1 MKDRRGLP
9 SDEYWR
15 ERAEDRLT
23 EAEKLSVP
31 YLEDIHAVYDDAK
44 LKIVED
50 IKNLYKNCYK
60 DDEGFDQEK
69 LRVIIPNGD
78 LERFHREMK
87 KAGLSEYLPDNYKA
101 RMTRLEYLYADCWAE
116 SKKASLKHQQIE
128 TKAHRE
134 TIKNAYYK
142 TIYDTGIGLK
152 VNPAFSKLDNRAVN
166 QVLNTKFLG
175 GNYSERIWNNTDK
188 LANTLKE
195 VIGSAIARGE
205 SYSKTARG
213 IRERFGVTQYEAT
226 RLVQTETCYFQNQA
240 EIEALKT
247 MGIEKY
253 KFIATLDSRT
263 SDICRGHD
271 KKVYNVED
279 AKAGENLPPLHPN
292 PYQKGTK
299 IWTQNGWIS
308 VEDLKEGDLC
318 WTIADEG
325 DEPHLS
331 PVVRTYHYN
340 EPLIEFK
347 NRSLTLRVSPTHNL
361 WAKYRRKDNSGYR
374 FVEAQKIGNDNIL
387 YRGIGNKNIKTA
399 SDELLAFI
407 AFYAGDGT
415 IHGNYVVICSTE
427 HHDKILPQLSK
438 LGKTTV
444 LSDGRIG
451 LSGGKMADLAR
462 EIGTHSTTKRL
473 PRWIMGL
480 SRDSLRKF
488 LDYYALCDGHIK
500 KGKKWK
506 NSQFSDE
513 IVLFTTS
520 EELRD
525 DLIEVALRAGFK
537 PSLKMQKPRVS
548 VKKDGTVIKANHPC
562 FTISLGHHLHTF
574 TGNLT
579 RTMLPKQDCYC
590 VELADTH
597 TLLVMTEGKI
607 VWCGNCRSTV
617 SAYLGE
623 EYESAIRVARNEDG
637 ENEYVDNVSYDKW
650 LKRIENGT
658 LRREPVAVKPD
669 ITSSVIDTGDASAI
683 LSNTTTKT
691 TEQKGY
697 IGGRKHLIPVIKQ
710 MEEYD
715 GITRKISQIYKK
727 DEIKEVFLGYPT
739 KKTAALFNVSKKTK
753 IFFIKKYALHMDNS
767 GHFTGKGY
775 GPHGHSDKKPLSMK
789 ELSTAI
795 SIIKTAKKDE
805 VIKGDVVRKAQ
816 RYFIVRKTTSLQ
828 LINVEVAINNNGR
841 MNIVSIYNT
850 TNKYVDKLRQ
860 KYEQ

>member
-1 MKDRRGLP
+1 MKNRRGLP

-142 TIYDTGIGLK
+142 TIYDTGVGLK

-175 GNYSERIWNNTDK
+175 GNYSERIWKNTDK
-188 LANTLKE
+188 LADTLKE

-263 SDICRGHD
+263 SDICREHD
-271 KKVYNVED
+271 KKVYNIED

-292 PYQKGTK
+292 
-299 IWTQNGWIS
+299 
-308 VEDLKEGDLC
+308 
-318 WTIADEG
+318 
-325 DEPHLS
+325 
-331 PVVRTYHYN
+331 
-340 EPLIEFK
+340 
-347 NRSLTLRVSPTHNL
+347 
-361 WAKYRRKDNSGYR
+361 
-374 FVEAQKIGNDNIL
+374 
-387 YRGIGNKNIKTA
+387 
-399 SDELLAFI
+399 
-407 AFYAGDGT
+407 
-415 IHGNYVVICSTE
+415 
-427 HHDKILPQLSK
+427 
-438 LGKTTV
+438 
-444 LSDGRIG
+444 
-451 LSGGKMADLAR
+451 
-462 EIGTHSTTKRL
+462 
-473 PRWIMGL
+473 
-480 SRDSLRKF
+480 
-488 LDYYALCDGHIK
+488 
-500 KGKKWK
+500 
-506 NSQFSDE
+506 
-513 IVLFTTS
+513 
-520 EELRD
+520 
-525 DLIEVALRAGFK
+525 
-537 PSLKMQKPRVS
+537 
-548 VKKDGTVIKANHPC
+548 
-562 FTISLGHHLHTF
+562 
-574 TGNLT
+574 
-579 RTMLPKQDCYC
+579 
-590 VELADTH
+590 
-597 TLLVMTEGKI
+597 
-607 VWCGNCRSTV
+607 CRSTV

-623 EYESAIRVARNEDG
+623 KYESAIRIARNESG
-637 ENEYVDNVSYDKW
+637 ENEYVDNVPYDEW

-658 LRREPVAVKPD
+658 LRREPIIVK
-669 ITSSVIDTGDASAI
+669 
-683 LSNTTTKT
+683 SNTTNNITNNSVISPSVT
-691 TEQKGY
+691 TRTTSQKDY
-697 IGGRKHLIPVIKQ
+697 IGGRKHLLPIIEK
-710 MEEYD
+710 MEEYN
-715 GITRKISQIYKK
+715 
-727 DEIKEVFLGYPT
+727 EIT
-739 KKTAALFNVSKKTK
+739 KKFANVLSGSSKEETLGVISGRAAKALKVKPNTK
-753 IFFIKKYALHMDNS
+753 IVLLKSYLLHMDNS

-775 GPHGHSDKKPLSMK
+775 GKNGHDDTRPLRIHEISSI
-789 ELSTAI
+789 LRLIQTA
-795 SIIKTAKKDE
+795 SREDIINLTP
-805 VIKGDVVRKAQ
+805 VRGNK
-816 RYFIVRKTTSLQ
+816 RYAIVRQSSRYHYIGVEFEKTNNR
-828 LINVEVAINNNGR
+828 INLVTA
-841 MNIVSIYNT
+841 YNLSR
-850 TNKYVDKLRQ
+850 KKFLSYKKQ
-860 KYEQ
+860 MYK

>member
-1 MKDRRGLP
+1 MKNRRGLP

-50 IKNLYKNCYK
+50 IKNLYKNYYK

-134 TIKNAYYK
+134 TIQNAYYK
-142 TIYDTGIGLK
+142 TIYDTGVGLK
-152 VNPAFSKLDNRAVN
+152 INPAFSKLDNRAVN

-263 SDICRGHD
+263 SDICREHD

-292 PYQKGTK
+292 
-299 IWTQNGWIS
+299 
-308 VEDLKEGDLC
+308 
-318 WTIADEG
+318 
-325 DEPHLS
+325 
-331 PVVRTYHYN
+331 
-340 EPLIEFK
+340 
-347 NRSLTLRVSPTHNL
+347 
-361 WAKYRRKDNSGYR
+361 
-374 FVEAQKIGNDNIL
+374 
-387 YRGIGNKNIKTA
+387 
-399 SDELLAFI
+399 
-407 AFYAGDGT
+407 
-415 IHGNYVVICSTE
+415 
-427 HHDKILPQLSK
+427 
-438 LGKTTV
+438 
-444 LSDGRIG
+444 
-451 LSGGKMADLAR
+451 
-462 EIGTHSTTKRL
+462 
-473 PRWIMGL
+473 
-480 SRDSLRKF
+480 
-488 LDYYALCDGHIK
+488 
-500 KGKKWK
+500 
-506 NSQFSDE
+506 
-513 IVLFTTS
+513 
-520 EELRD
+520 
-525 DLIEVALRAGFK
+525 
-537 PSLKMQKPRVS
+537 
-548 VKKDGTVIKANHPC
+548 
-562 FTISLGHHLHTF
+562 
-574 TGNLT
+574 
-579 RTMLPKQDCYC
+579 
-590 VELADTH
+590 
-597 TLLVMTEGKI
+597 
-607 VWCGNCRSTV
+607 CRSTV

-623 EYESAIRVARNEDG
+623 KYESAIRIARNESD
-637 ENEYVDNVSYDKW
+637 ENEYVDNVPYDEW

-658 LRREPVAVKPD
+658 LRREPIIVK
-669 ITSSVIDTGDASAI
+669 
-683 LSNTTTKT
+683 SNTTNNITNNSVISPSFT
-691 TEQKGY
+691 TRTTRQKDY
-697 IGGRKHLIPVIKQ
+697 IGGRKHLLPMIEK
-710 MEEYD
+710 MEEYN
-715 GITRKISQIYKK
+715 
-727 DEIKEVFLGYPT
+727 EIT
-739 KKTAALFNVSKKTK
+739 KKFANVLSGSSKEETLGVISGRAAKALKVKPNTK
-753 IFFIKKYALHMDNS
+753 IVLLKSYLLHMDNS

-775 GPHGHSDKKPLSMK
+775 GKNGHDDTRPLRIYEISSI
-789 ELSTAI
+789 LRLIQTA
-795 SIIKTAKKDE
+795 SRED
-805 VIKGDVVRKAQ
+805 VIDLTPVRGNK
-816 RYFIVRKTTSLQ
+816 RYAIVRQSSRYHYIGVEFEKTNNR
-828 LINVEVAINNNGR
+828 INLVTA
-841 MNIVSIYNT
+841 YNLSR
-850 TNKYVDKLRQ
+850 KKFLYYKKQ
-860 KYEQ
+860 MYK

>member
-1 MKDRRGLP
+1 MKNRRGLP

-50 IKNLYKNCYK
+50 IKNLYKNYYK

-134 TIKNAYYK
+134 TIQNAYYK
-142 TIYDTGIGLK
+142 TIYDTGVGLK
-152 VNPAFSKLDNRAVN
+152 INPAFSKLDNRAVN

-263 SDICRGHD
+263 SDICREHD

-292 PYQKGTK
+292 
-299 IWTQNGWIS
+299 
-308 VEDLKEGDLC
+308 
-318 WTIADEG
+318 
-325 DEPHLS
+325 
-331 PVVRTYHYN
+331 
-340 EPLIEFK
+340 
-347 NRSLTLRVSPTHNL
+347 
-361 WAKYRRKDNSGYR
+361 
-374 FVEAQKIGNDNIL
+374 
-387 YRGIGNKNIKTA
+387 
-399 SDELLAFI
+399 
-407 AFYAGDGT
+407 
-415 IHGNYVVICSTE
+415 
-427 HHDKILPQLSK
+427 
-438 LGKTTV
+438 
-444 LSDGRIG
+444 
-451 LSGGKMADLAR
+451 
-462 EIGTHSTTKRL
+462 
-473 PRWIMGL
+473 
-480 SRDSLRKF
+480 
-488 LDYYALCDGHIK
+488 
-500 KGKKWK
+500 
-506 NSQFSDE
+506 
-513 IVLFTTS
+513 
-520 EELRD
+520 
-525 DLIEVALRAGFK
+525 
-537 PSLKMQKPRVS
+537 
-548 VKKDGTVIKANHPC
+548 
-562 FTISLGHHLHTF
+562 
-574 TGNLT
+574 
-579 RTMLPKQDCYC
+579 
-590 VELADTH
+590 
-597 TLLVMTEGKI
+597 
-607 VWCGNCRSTV
+607 CRSTV

-623 EYESAIRVARNEDG
+623 KYESAIRIARNESD
-637 ENEYVDNVSYDKW
+637 ENEYVDNVPYDEW

-658 LRREPVAVKPD
+658 LRREPIIVK
-669 ITSSVIDTGDASAI
+669 
-683 LSNTTTKT
+683 SNTTNNITNNSVISPSFT
-691 TEQKGY
+691 TRTTRQKDY
-697 IGGRKHLIPVIKQ
+697 IGGRKHLLPMIEK
-710 MEEYD
+710 MEEYN
-715 GITRKISQIYKK
+715 
-727 DEIKEVFLGYPT
+727 EIT
-739 KKTAALFNVSKKTK
+739 KKFANVLSGSSKEETLGVISGRAAKALKVKPNTK
-753 IFFIKKYALHMDNS
+753 IVLLKSYLLHMDNS

-775 GPHGHSDKKPLSMK
+775 GKNGHDDTRPLRIYEISSI
-789 ELSTAI
+789 LRLIQTA
-795 SIIKTAKKDE
+795 SRED
-805 VIKGDVVRKAQ
+805 VIDLTPVRGNK
-816 RYFIVRKTTSLQ
+816 RYAIVRQSSRYHYIGVEFEKTNNR
-828 LINVEVAINNNGR
+828 INLVTA
-841 MNIVSIYNT
+841 YNLSR
-850 TNKYVDKLRQ
+850 KKFLYYKKQ
-860 KYEQ
+860 MHK

>member
-1 MKDRRGLP
+1 MKNRRGLP

-15 ERAEDRLT
+15 ERAEDRLD

-31 YLEDIHAVYDDAK
+31 YLEDIQAVYDDAK

-142 TIYDTGIGLK
+142 TIYDTGVGLK
-152 VNPAFSKLDNRAVN
+152 INPAFSKLDNRAVN

-175 GNYSERIWNNTDK
+175 GNYSERIWKNTDK
-188 LANTLKE
+188 LADTLKE

-205 SYSKTARG
+205 SYSKTARE

-240 EIEALKT
+240 EIESLKT

-263 SDICRGHD
+263 SDICREHD
-271 KKVYNVED
+271 KKVYNIED
-279 AKAGENLPPLHPN
+279 AKAGKNLPPLHP
-292 PYQKGTK
+292 
-299 IWTQNGWIS
+299 
-308 VEDLKEGDLC
+308 
-318 WTIADEG
+318 
-325 DEPHLS
+325 
-331 PVVRTYHYN
+331 
-340 EPLIEFK
+340 
-347 NRSLTLRVSPTHNL
+347 
-361 WAKYRRKDNSGYR
+361 
-374 FVEAQKIGNDNIL
+374 
-387 YRGIGNKNIKTA
+387 
-399 SDELLAFI
+399 
-407 AFYAGDGT
+407 
-415 IHGNYVVICSTE
+415 
-427 HHDKILPQLSK
+427 
-438 LGKTTV
+438 
-444 LSDGRIG
+444 
-451 LSGGKMADLAR
+451 
-462 EIGTHSTTKRL
+462 
-473 PRWIMGL
+473 
-480 SRDSLRKF
+480 
-488 LDYYALCDGHIK
+488 
-500 KGKKWK
+500 
-506 NSQFSDE
+506 
-513 IVLFTTS
+513 
-520 EELRD
+520 
-525 DLIEVALRAGFK
+525 
-537 PSLKMQKPRVS
+537 
-548 VKKDGTVIKANHPC
+548 
-562 FTISLGHHLHTF
+562 
-574 TGNLT
+574 
-579 RTMLPKQDCYC
+579 
-590 VELADTH
+590 
-597 TLLVMTEGKI
+597 
-607 VWCGNCRSTV
+607 NCRSTV

-623 EYESAIRVARNEDG
+623 EYESAIRVARNENG
-637 ENEYVDNVSYDKW
+637 ENEYVENIDYSEW
-650 LKRIENGT
+650 LKHIENGT
-658 LRREPVAVKPD
+658 LKREPVIVKPD
-669 ITSSVIDTGDASAI
+669 TVSSIVNAGSASVT
-683 LSNTTTKT
+683 LSNTVTKT

-697 IGGRKHLIPVIKQ
+697 IGDRKHLIPIIKK

-715 GITRKISQIYKK
+715 GVTQKISQIYKK

-739 KKTAALFNVSKKTK
+739 KKSAILFNVSKKTK

-775 GPHGHSDKKPLSMK
+775 GPNGHNDKRPLSME

-805 VIKGDVVRKAQ
+805 VIKGDIVRKAQ

-850 TNKYVDKLRQ
+850 TKKYVDKLRR

>member
-1 MKDRRGLP
+1 MKNRRGLP

-50 IKNLYKNCYK
+50 IKNLYKNYYK

-134 TIKNAYYK
+134 TIQNAYYK
-142 TIYDTGIGLK
+142 TIYDTGVGLK
-152 VNPAFSKLDNRAVN
+152 INPAFSKLDNRAVN

-263 SDICRGHD
+263 SDICREHD

-292 PYQKGTK
+292 
-299 IWTQNGWIS
+299 
-308 VEDLKEGDLC
+308 
-318 WTIADEG
+318 
-325 DEPHLS
+325 
-331 PVVRTYHYN
+331 
-340 EPLIEFK
+340 
-347 NRSLTLRVSPTHNL
+347 
-361 WAKYRRKDNSGYR
+361 
-374 FVEAQKIGNDNIL
+374 
-387 YRGIGNKNIKTA
+387 
-399 SDELLAFI
+399 
-407 AFYAGDGT
+407 
-415 IHGNYVVICSTE
+415 
-427 HHDKILPQLSK
+427 
-438 LGKTTV
+438 
-444 LSDGRIG
+444 
-451 LSGGKMADLAR
+451 
-462 EIGTHSTTKRL
+462 
-473 PRWIMGL
+473 
-480 SRDSLRKF
+480 
-488 LDYYALCDGHIK
+488 
-500 KGKKWK
+500 
-506 NSQFSDE
+506 
-513 IVLFTTS
+513 
-520 EELRD
+520 
-525 DLIEVALRAGFK
+525 
-537 PSLKMQKPRVS
+537 
-548 VKKDGTVIKANHPC
+548 
-562 FTISLGHHLHTF
+562 
-574 TGNLT
+574 
-579 RTMLPKQDCYC
+579 
-590 VELADTH
+590 
-597 TLLVMTEGKI
+597 
-607 VWCGNCRSTV
+607 CRSTV

-623 EYESAIRVARNEDG
+623 KYESAIRIARNESD
-637 ENEYVDNVSYDKW
+637 ENEYVDNVPYDEW

-658 LRREPVAVKPD
+658 LGREPIVVKPNTTNN
-669 ITSSVIDTGDASAI
+669 ITNDSVISP
-683 LSNTTTKT
+683 SVTTKT
-691 TEQKGY
+691 TSQKDY
-697 IGGRKHLIPVIKQ
+697 IGGRKHLLPLIEK
-710 MEEYD
+710 MEEYN
-715 GITRKISQIYKK
+715 
-727 DEIKEVFLGYPT
+727 EIT
-739 KKTAALFNVSKKTK
+739 KKFANVLSGSSKEETLGVISGRAAKALKVKPNTK
-753 IFFIKKYALHMDNS
+753 IVLLKSYLLHMDNS

-775 GPHGHSDKKPLSMK
+775 GKNGHDDTRPLRIHEISSI
-789 ELSTAI
+789 LRLIQTA
-795 SIIKTAKKDE
+795 SRED
-805 VIKGDVVRKAQ
+805 VINLTPVRGNK
-816 RYFIVRKTTSLQ
+816 RYAIVRQSSRYHYIGVEFEKTNNR
-828 LINVEVAINNNGR
+828 INLVTA
-841 MNIVSIYNT
+841 YNLSR
-850 TNKYVDKLRQ
+850 KKFLSYKKQ
-860 KYEQ
+860 MYK

>member
-1 MKDRRGLP
+1 MKNRRGWP
-9 SDEYWR
+9 ADEYWR
-15 ERAEDRLT
+15 ERAEDRLD

-31 YLEDIHAVYDDAK
+31 YLEDIHAVYDDAR

-87 KAGLSEYLPDNYKA
+87 KAGLSEYLPENYKA

-142 TIYDTGIGLK
+142 TIYDTGVGLK
-152 VNPAFSKLDNRAVN
+152 INPAFSKLDNRAVN

-175 GNYSERIWNNTDK
+175 GNYSERIWKNTDK

-263 SDICRGHD
+263 SDICREHD
-271 KKVYNVED
+271 KKVYNIED
-279 AKAGENLPPLHPN
+279 AKAGENLPPLHP
-292 PYQKGTK
+292 
-299 IWTQNGWIS
+299 
-308 VEDLKEGDLC
+308 
-318 WTIADEG
+318 
-325 DEPHLS
+325 
-331 PVVRTYHYN
+331 
-340 EPLIEFK
+340 
-347 NRSLTLRVSPTHNL
+347 
-361 WAKYRRKDNSGYR
+361 
-374 FVEAQKIGNDNIL
+374 
-387 YRGIGNKNIKTA
+387 
-399 SDELLAFI
+399 
-407 AFYAGDGT
+407 
-415 IHGNYVVICSTE
+415 
-427 HHDKILPQLSK
+427 
-438 LGKTTV
+438 
-444 LSDGRIG
+444 
-451 LSGGKMADLAR
+451 
-462 EIGTHSTTKRL
+462 
-473 PRWIMGL
+473 
-480 SRDSLRKF
+480 
-488 LDYYALCDGHIK
+488 
-500 KGKKWK
+500 
-506 NSQFSDE
+506 
-513 IVLFTTS
+513 
-520 EELRD
+520 
-525 DLIEVALRAGFK
+525 
-537 PSLKMQKPRVS
+537 
-548 VKKDGTVIKANHPC
+548 
-562 FTISLGHHLHTF
+562 
-574 TGNLT
+574 
-579 RTMLPKQDCYC
+579 
-590 VELADTH
+590 
-597 TLLVMTEGKI
+597 
-607 VWCGNCRSTV
+607 NCRSTV

-623 EYESAIRVARNEDG
+623 EYESAIRVARNENG
-637 ENEYVDNVSYDKW
+637 ENEYVENIDYGEW
-650 LKRIENGT
+650 LKHIENGT
-658 LRREPVAVKPD
+658 LKREPVIVKPD
-669 ITSSVIDTGDASAI
+669 AVSSIVNAGSASVT
-683 LSNTTTKT
+683 LSNTVTKT

-697 IGGRKHLIPVIKQ
+697 IGDRKHLIPIIKK

-715 GITRKISQIYKK
+715 GVTQKISQIYKK

-739 KKTAALFNVSKKTK
+739 KKSAILFNVSKKTK

-775 GPHGHSDKKPLSMK
+775 GPNGHNDKRPLSME

-805 VIKGDVVRKAQ
+805 VIKGDIVRKAQ

-850 TNKYVDKLRQ
+850 TKKYVDKLRR

>member
-1 MKDRRGLP
+1 MKNRRGLP

-15 ERAEDRLT
+15 ERAEDRLD

-44 LKIVED
+44 IKIVED

-69 LRVIIPNGD
+69 LRVIISNGD

-142 TIYDTGIGLK
+142 TIYDTGVGLK

-175 GNYSERIWNNTDK
+175 GNYSERIWKNTDK
-188 LANTLKE
+188 LADTLKE

-263 SDICRGHD
+263 SDICRDHD
-271 KKVYNVED
+271 KKVYNIEG
-279 AKAGENLPPLHPN
+279 AKAGENLPPLHP
-292 PYQKGTK
+292 
-299 IWTQNGWIS
+299 
-308 VEDLKEGDLC
+308 
-318 WTIADEG
+318 
-325 DEPHLS
+325 
-331 PVVRTYHYN
+331 
-340 EPLIEFK
+340 
-347 NRSLTLRVSPTHNL
+347 
-361 WAKYRRKDNSGYR
+361 
-374 FVEAQKIGNDNIL
+374 
-387 YRGIGNKNIKTA
+387 
-399 SDELLAFI
+399 
-407 AFYAGDGT
+407 
-415 IHGNYVVICSTE
+415 
-427 HHDKILPQLSK
+427 
-438 LGKTTV
+438 
-444 LSDGRIG
+444 
-451 LSGGKMADLAR
+451 
-462 EIGTHSTTKRL
+462 
-473 PRWIMGL
+473 
-480 SRDSLRKF
+480 
-488 LDYYALCDGHIK
+488 
-500 KGKKWK
+500 
-506 NSQFSDE
+506 
-513 IVLFTTS
+513 
-520 EELRD
+520 
-525 DLIEVALRAGFK
+525 
-537 PSLKMQKPRVS
+537 
-548 VKKDGTVIKANHPC
+548 
-562 FTISLGHHLHTF
+562 
-574 TGNLT
+574 
-579 RTMLPKQDCYC
+579 
-590 VELADTH
+590 
-597 TLLVMTEGKI
+597 
-607 VWCGNCRSTV
+607 NCRSTV

-623 EYESAIRVARNEDG
+623 EYESAIRVARNENG
-637 ENEYVDNVSYDKW
+637 ENEYVENIDYSEW
-650 LKRIENGT
+650 LKHIENGT
-658 LRREPVAVKPD
+658 LKREPVIVKPD
-669 ITSSVIDTGDASAI
+669 AVSSIVNAGSASVT
-683 LSNTTTKT
+683 LSNTVTKT

-697 IGGRKHLIPVIKQ
+697 IGDRKHLIPIIKK

-715 GITRKISQIYKK
+715 GVTQKISQIYKK

-739 KKTAALFNVSKKTK
+739 KKSAILFNVSKKTK

-775 GPHGHSDKKPLSMK
+775 GPNGHNDKRPLSME

-805 VIKGDVVRKAQ
+805 VIKGDIVRKAQ

-850 TNKYVDKLRQ
+850 TKKYVDKLRR

>member
-1 MKDRRGLP
+1 MKNRRGLP

-15 ERAEDRLT
+15 ERAEDRLD

-31 YLEDIHAVYDDAK
+31 YLEDILGVYDNAK
-44 LKIVED
+44 IKIVED
-50 IKNLYKNCYK
+50 IKNLYKNYYK

-134 TIKNAYYK
+134 TIQNAYYK
-142 TIYDTGIGLK
+142 TIYDTGVGLK
-152 VNPAFSKLDNRAVN
+152 INPAFSKLDNRAVN

-175 GNYSERIWNNTDK
+175 GNYSERIWKNTDK

-195 VIGSAIARGE
+195 VIGSAVARGE

-263 SDICRGHD
+263 SDICREHD

-279 AKAGENLPPLHPN
+279 AKAGENLPPLHP
-292 PYQKGTK
+292 
-299 IWTQNGWIS
+299 
-308 VEDLKEGDLC
+308 
-318 WTIADEG
+318 
-325 DEPHLS
+325 
-331 PVVRTYHYN
+331 
-340 EPLIEFK
+340 
-347 NRSLTLRVSPTHNL
+347 
-361 WAKYRRKDNSGYR
+361 
-374 FVEAQKIGNDNIL
+374 
-387 YRGIGNKNIKTA
+387 
-399 SDELLAFI
+399 
-407 AFYAGDGT
+407 
-415 IHGNYVVICSTE
+415 
-427 HHDKILPQLSK
+427 
-438 LGKTTV
+438 
-444 LSDGRIG
+444 
-451 LSGGKMADLAR
+451 
-462 EIGTHSTTKRL
+462 
-473 PRWIMGL
+473 
-480 SRDSLRKF
+480 
-488 LDYYALCDGHIK
+488 
-500 KGKKWK
+500 
-506 NSQFSDE
+506 
-513 IVLFTTS
+513 
-520 EELRD
+520 
-525 DLIEVALRAGFK
+525 
-537 PSLKMQKPRVS
+537 
-548 VKKDGTVIKANHPC
+548 
-562 FTISLGHHLHTF
+562 
-574 TGNLT
+574 
-579 RTMLPKQDCYC
+579 
-590 VELADTH
+590 
-597 TLLVMTEGKI
+597 
-607 VWCGNCRSTV
+607 NCRSTV

-623 EYESAIRVARNEDG
+623 EYESAIRVARNENG
-637 ENEYVDNVSYDKW
+637 ENEYVENIDYSEW
-650 LKRIENGT
+650 LKHIENGT
-658 LRREPVAVKPD
+658 LKREPVIVKPD
-669 ITSSVIDTGDASAI
+669 AVSSIVNAGSASVT
-683 LSNTTTKT
+683 LSNTVTKT

-697 IGGRKHLIPVIKQ
+697 IGDRKHLIPIIKK

-715 GITRKISQIYKK
+715 GVTQKISQIYKK

-739 KKTAALFNVSKKTK
+739 KKSAILFNVSKKTK

-775 GPHGHSDKKPLSMK
+775 GPNGHNDKRPLSME

-805 VIKGDVVRKAQ
+805 VIKGDIVRKAQ

-828 LINVEVAINNNGR
+828 LINVEVTINNNGR

-850 TNKYVDKLRQ
+850 TKKYVDKLRR

>member
-1 MKDRRGLP
+1 MKNRRGLP

-15 ERAEDRLT
+15 ERAEDRLD

-31 YLEDIHAVYDDAK
+31 YLEDIHAVYDDAR

-50 IKNLYKNCYK
+50 IKNLYKNYYK

-134 TIKNAYYK
+134 TIHNAYYK

-152 VNPAFSKLDNRAVN
+152 VNPAFSRLDNRAVN

-175 GNYSERIWNNTDK
+175 GNYSDRIWKNTDK
-188 LANTLKE
+188 LADTLKE

-213 IRERFGVTQYEAT
+213 VRERFGVTQYEAA

-263 SDICRGHD
+263 SDICREHD
-271 KKVYNVED
+271 KKVYNIED
-279 AKAGENLPPLHPN
+279 AKAGENLPPLHP
-292 PYQKGTK
+292 
-299 IWTQNGWIS
+299 
-308 VEDLKEGDLC
+308 
-318 WTIADEG
+318 
-325 DEPHLS
+325 
-331 PVVRTYHYN
+331 
-340 EPLIEFK
+340 
-347 NRSLTLRVSPTHNL
+347 
-361 WAKYRRKDNSGYR
+361 
-374 FVEAQKIGNDNIL
+374 
-387 YRGIGNKNIKTA
+387 
-399 SDELLAFI
+399 
-407 AFYAGDGT
+407 
-415 IHGNYVVICSTE
+415 
-427 HHDKILPQLSK
+427 
-438 LGKTTV
+438 
-444 LSDGRIG
+444 
-451 LSGGKMADLAR
+451 
-462 EIGTHSTTKRL
+462 
-473 PRWIMGL
+473 
-480 SRDSLRKF
+480 
-488 LDYYALCDGHIK
+488 
-500 KGKKWK
+500 
-506 NSQFSDE
+506 
-513 IVLFTTS
+513 
-520 EELRD
+520 
-525 DLIEVALRAGFK
+525 
-537 PSLKMQKPRVS
+537 
-548 VKKDGTVIKANHPC
+548 
-562 FTISLGHHLHTF
+562 
-574 TGNLT
+574 
-579 RTMLPKQDCYC
+579 
-590 VELADTH
+590 
-597 TLLVMTEGKI
+597 
-607 VWCGNCRSTV
+607 NCRSTV

-623 EYESAIRVARNEDG
+623 EYESAIRVARNENG
-637 ENEYVDNVSYDKW
+637 ENEYVENIDYSEW
-650 LKRIENGT
+650 LKHIENGT
-658 LRREPVAVKPD
+658 LKREPVIVKPD
-669 ITSSVIDTGDASAI
+669 AVSSIVNAGSASVT
-683 LSNTTTKT
+683 LSNTVTKT

-697 IGGRKHLIPVIKQ
+697 IGDRKHLIPIIKK

-715 GITRKISQIYKK
+715 GVTQKISQIYKK

-739 KKTAALFNVSKKTK
+739 KKSAILFNVSKKTK

-775 GPHGHSDKKPLSMK
+775 GPNGHNDKRPLSME

-805 VIKGDVVRKAQ
+805 VIKGDIVRKAQ

-828 LINVEVAINNNGR
+828 LINVEVTINNNGR

-850 TNKYVDKLRQ
+850 TKKYVDKLRR

>member
-1 MKDRRGLP
+1 MKNRRGLP
-9 SDEYWR
+9 SEEYWR

-31 YLEDIHAVYDDAK
+31 YLEDIHAIYDDAR

-60 DDEGFDQEK
+60 DNDGFDQEK

-87 KAGLSEYLPDNYKA
+87 KAGLSEYLPDNYKV

-134 TIKNAYYK
+134 TIQNAYYK
-142 TIYDTGIGLK
+142 TIYDTGVGLK
-152 VNPAFSKLDNRAVN
+152 VNPAFSKLDNRAVD

-175 GNYSERIWNNTDK
+175 GNYSEKIWKNTDK

-247 MGIEKY
+247 MGVEKY

-263 SDICRGHD
+263 SNICREHD
-271 KKVYNVED
+271 KKIYNVED

-299 IWTQNGWIS
+299 IWTKNGWIP

-318 WTIADEG
+318 WTITDEG

-331 PVVRTYHYN
+331 PVIRTYHYN

-347 NRSLTLRVSPTHNL
+347 NRSLTLRISPTHNM
-361 WAKYRRKDNSGYR
+361 WAKYRGKDSSGYR

-387 YRGIGNKNIKTA
+387 YRGIGNKSTKTV

-415 IHGNYVVICSTE
+415 IHNNYVVICSTE
-427 HHDKILPQLSK
+427 HHDKILSQLSK
-438 LGKTTV
+438 LGKPTV
-444 LSDGRIG
+444 LVDGRIG

-473 PRWIMGL
+473 PKWIMEL
-480 SRDSLRKF
+480 SRDSLRRF
-488 LDYYALCDGHIK
+488 LDFYTICDGHIK

-506 NSQFSDE
+506 NSQFGDE

-520 EELRD
+520 EILRD
-525 DLIEVALRAGFK
+525 DLIEVALRAGYK
-537 PSLKMQKPRVS
+537 PSIRVRQPKNS
-548 VKKDGTVIKANHPC
+548 IKKDGTIIKSNYPC
-562 FTISLGHHLHTF
+562 FTISLGHRLHTF
-574 TGNLT
+574 TGSLT

-590 VELADTH
+590 VELTDTH
-597 TLLVMTEGKI
+597 TLLVMTEGRI

-623 EYESAIRVARNEDG
+623 EYESAIRIARNENG
-637 ENEYVDNVSYDKW
+637 ENEYVDNVPYNEW
-650 LKRIENGT
+650 LKRNDINIPIVSTVRQNKGIQDGLSSYNPNLLEDYSSILPEKAPDNIFEKIEPNQGVNQHEYT
-658 LRREPVAVKPD
+658 LTRAEIDFFNRLDSLNMNYKLIEATWEARNDFVMFGRNWELKTPIAENDSAIKYLFWR
-669 ITSSVIDTGDASAI
+669 ITDQGKRNAVIDVTYFNKD
-683 LSNTTTKT
+683 LSWIFNKIKEHLETVR
-691 TEQKGY
+691 KG
-697 IGGRKHLIPVIKQ
+697 
-710 MEEYD
+710 EYD
-715 GITRKISQIYKK
+715 EKGKPITNNDLI
-727 DEIKEVFLGYPT
+727 D
-739 KKTAALFNVSKKTK
+739 
-753 IFFIKKYALHMDNS
+753 
-767 GHFTGKGY
+767 
-775 GPHGHSDKKPLSMK
+775 
-789 ELSTAI
+789 
-795 SIIKTAKKDE
+795 SIL
-805 VIKGDVVRKAQ
+805 VVRGKKII
-816 RYFIVRKTTSLQ
+816 RYK
-828 LINVEVAINNNGR
+828 
-841 MNIVSIYNT
+841 
-850 TNKYVDKLRQ
+850 
-860 KYEQ
+860 

>member
-1 MKDRRGLP
+1 MKNRRGLP

-15 ERAEDRLT
+15 ERAEDRLD

-31 YLEDIHAVYDDAK
+31 YLEDIQAVYDDAK

-60 DDEGFDQEK
+60 DNDGFDQEK

-116 SKKASLKHQQIE
+116 SKKAGLKHQQIE
-128 TKAHRE
+128 TKTHRE
-134 TIKNAYYK
+134 TIHNAYYR
-142 TIYDTGIGLK
+142 TIYDTGVGLK
-152 VNPAFSKLDNRAVN
+152 INPAFSKLDNRAVN

-175 GNYSERIWNNTDK
+175 GNYSERIWKNTDK

-205 SYSKTARG
+205 SYSKTARE

-263 SDICRGHD
+263 SDICREHD
-271 KKVYNVED
+271 KKVYNIED
-279 AKAGENLPPLHPN
+279 AKAGENLPPLHP
-292 PYQKGTK
+292 
-299 IWTQNGWIS
+299 
-308 VEDLKEGDLC
+308 
-318 WTIADEG
+318 
-325 DEPHLS
+325 
-331 PVVRTYHYN
+331 
-340 EPLIEFK
+340 
-347 NRSLTLRVSPTHNL
+347 
-361 WAKYRRKDNSGYR
+361 
-374 FVEAQKIGNDNIL
+374 
-387 YRGIGNKNIKTA
+387 
-399 SDELLAFI
+399 
-407 AFYAGDGT
+407 
-415 IHGNYVVICSTE
+415 
-427 HHDKILPQLSK
+427 
-438 LGKTTV
+438 
-444 LSDGRIG
+444 
-451 LSGGKMADLAR
+451 
-462 EIGTHSTTKRL
+462 
-473 PRWIMGL
+473 
-480 SRDSLRKF
+480 
-488 LDYYALCDGHIK
+488 
-500 KGKKWK
+500 
-506 NSQFSDE
+506 
-513 IVLFTTS
+513 
-520 EELRD
+520 
-525 DLIEVALRAGFK
+525 
-537 PSLKMQKPRVS
+537 
-548 VKKDGTVIKANHPC
+548 
-562 FTISLGHHLHTF
+562 
-574 TGNLT
+574 
-579 RTMLPKQDCYC
+579 
-590 VELADTH
+590 
-597 TLLVMTEGKI
+597 
-607 VWCGNCRSTV
+607 NCRSTV

-623 EYESAIRVARNEDG
+623 EYESAIRIARNENG
-637 ENEYVDNVSYDKW
+637 ENEYVENIDYSEW
-650 LKRIENGT
+650 LKHIENGT
-658 LRREPVAVKPD
+658 LKREPVIVKPD
-669 ITSSVIDTGDASAI
+669 AVSSIVNAGSTSVT
-683 LSNTTTKT
+683 LSNTVTKT

-697 IGGRKHLIPVIKQ
+697 IGDRKHLIPIIKK

-715 GITRKISQIYKK
+715 GVTQKISQIYKK

-739 KKTAALFNVSKKTK
+739 KKSAILFNVSKKTK

-775 GPHGHSDKKPLSMK
+775 GPNGHNDKRPLSME

-805 VIKGDVVRKAQ
+805 VIKGDIVRKAQ

-850 TNKYVDKLRQ
+850 TKKYVDKLRR